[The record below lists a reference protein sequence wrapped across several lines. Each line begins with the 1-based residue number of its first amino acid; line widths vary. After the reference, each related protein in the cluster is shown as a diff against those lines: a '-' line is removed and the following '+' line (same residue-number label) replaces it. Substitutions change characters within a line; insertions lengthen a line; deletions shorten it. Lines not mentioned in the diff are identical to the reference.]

1 MKLASSPRLDY
12 VVSYLI
18 NSTIGAARAVKQ
30 LGPRQRVRPAAL
42 LGFALLLA
50 ACGSAPPLPKVM
62 PVLVALPP
70 AKVKPVIGLVLG
82 GGAAKGFAHIGVIKA
97 LEAQGIV
104 PDLVVGTSAGSL
116 IGALYAAGKSG
127 FELQALAI
135 PLNEFQV
142 SDWVLPDRGMIK
154 GEALAKFINTAVGH
168 RPLEKLPR
176 KLGVVATDL
185 ASGEPIVFRS
195 GDTGTAVRASSS
207 VPGVFQPVSIRGHEY
222 VDGGLSSPVPVR
234 FAREMG
240 ATFVIAVDISDKPL
254 NSKLKSTFDILMQ
267 SVTIMGQTIARYE
280 LPLAD
285 VVIRPNIAQL
295 EVLDFTTRH
304 LAVLEGEKAV
314 ARALPALNDKL
325 ARFGEPQT
333 PPATHP

>member
-1 MKLASSPRLDY
+1 MKLTSSPRGYCLN
-12 VVSYLI
+12 SYLF
-18 NSTIGAARAVKQ
+18 NSKIPSDRAVSPAGRTGRVIQ
-30 LGPRQRVRPAAL
+30 VAWLGM
-42 LGFALLLA
+42 ALLLG
-50 ACGSAPPLPKVM
+50 ACGSAPPLPKVV
-62 PVLVALPP
+62 PVVTA
-70 AKVKPVIGLVLG
+70 AVKAKPVIGLVLG

-97 LEAQGIV
+97 LEAQGIK
-104 PDLVVGTSAGSL
+104 PDLVIGTSAGSL
-116 IGALYAAGKSG
+116 IGALYAGGKSG

-154 GEALAKFINTAVGH
+154 GEALAKFVNTAVGN
-168 RPLEKLPR
+168 RPLERLPR
-176 KLGVVATDL
+176 KFGVVATDL
-185 ASGEPIVFRS
+185 ASGEAIVFRS

-207 VPGVFQPVSIRGHEY
+207 VPGVFQPVSIRGREY

-254 NSKLKSTFDILMQ
+254 NSKLNSTFDILMQ

-285 VVIRPNIAQL
+285 VVIRPDIAQL

-304 LAVLEGEKAV
+304 IAVLEGEKAV
-314 ARALPALNDKL
+314 ARVMPALKDKL
-325 ARFGEPQT
+325 AHFGEP
-333 PPATHP
+333 

>member
-1 MKLASSPRLDY
+1 MKLTSSPRLSSLS
-12 VVSYLI
+12 SYSFRRLT
-18 NSTIGAARAVKQ
+18 SPGRAFGQGAK
-30 LGPRQRVRPAAL
+30 PRQARHAAW
-42 LGFALLLA
+42 LGLALWLS
-50 ACGSAPPLPKVM
+50 ACGSAPP
-62 PVLVALPP
+62 P
-70 AKVKPVIGLVLG
+70 AKVTPAPVVTTVKAKPVIGLVLG

-97 LEAQGIV
+97 LEAQGIK
-104 PDLVVGTSAGSL
+104 PDLVIGTSAGSL
-116 IGALYAAGKSG
+116 IGALYAGGKSG

-154 GEALAKFINTAVGH
+154 GEALARFVNTAVGN

-176 KLGVVATDL
+176 KFGVVATDL
-185 ASGEPIVFRS
+185 ASGEAIVFRS

-240 ATFVIAVDISDKPL
+240 ANFVIAVDISDKPL
-254 NSKLKSTFDILMQ
+254 NSKLNSTFDILMQ

-285 VVIRPNIAQL
+285 VVIRPDIAQL

-304 LAVLEGEKAV
+304 IAVLEGEKAV
-314 ARALPALNDKL
+314 ARIMPVLKDKL
-325 ARFGEPQT
+325 AHFGEP
-333 PPATHP
+333 

>member
-1 MKLASSPRLDY
+1 MKLTSSPRSTCLR
-12 VVSYLI
+12 SYQSRL
-18 NSTIGAARAVKQ
+18 STSPDPVLSRPGK
-30 LGPRQRVRPAAL
+30 PRQAGHAAW
-42 LGFALLLA
+42 LGLALLLG
-50 ACGSAPPLPKVM
+50 ACGSAPPLPVAA
-62 PVLVALPP
+62 PVSVP
-70 AKVKPVIGLVLG
+70 APAVKAKPIIGLVLG

-97 LEAQGIV
+97 LEAQGIK
-104 PDLVVGTSAGSL
+104 PDLIIGTSAGSL
-116 IGALYAAGKSG
+116 IGALYAGGKSG

-154 GEALAKFINTAVGH
+154 GEALAKFVNTAVSN

-176 KLGVVATDL
+176 KFGVVATDL
-185 ASGEPIVFRS
+185 ASGEPVVFRS

-240 ATFVIAVDISDKPL
+240 ATFVIAVDISDRPL
-254 NSKLKSTFDILMQ
+254 SSKLKSTFDILMQ

-285 VVIRPNIAQL
+285 VVIRPDIAQL

-304 LAVLEGEKAV
+304 IAVLEGEKAV
-314 ARALPALNDKL
+314 ARVMPALKDKL
-325 ARFGEPQT
+325 AHFGEPLT
-333 PPATHP
+333 APAERR

>member
-1 MKLASSPRLDY
+1 
-12 VVSYLI
+12 
-18 NSTIGAARAVKQ
+18 
-30 LGPRQRVRPAAL
+30 
-42 LGFALLLA
+42 
-50 ACGSAPPLPKVM
+50 
-62 PVLVALPP
+62 
-70 AKVKPVIGLVLG
+70 
-82 GGAAKGFAHIGVIKA
+82 
-97 LEAQGIV
+97 
-104 PDLVVGTSAGSL
+104 SAGSL

-154 GEALAKFINTAVGH
+154 GEALARFVNTAVGN

-176 KLGVVATDL
+176 KFGVVATDL
-185 ASGEPIVFRS
+185 GSGEPVVFRI
-195 GDTGTAVRASSS
+195 GNTGTAVRASSS

-254 NSKLKSTFDILMQ
+254 NSKLNSTFDILMQ

-304 LAVLEGEKAV
+304 IAVLEGEKAA
-314 ARALPALNDKL
+314 ARVMPALKEKL
-325 ARFGEPQT
+325 ARFGEPQALQAAGAVVAR
-333 PPATHP
+333 P

>member
-1 MKLASSPRLDY
+1 MKLASSPHADCASSYVFDSLKWSDCAVSDDYKPWRLMQ
-12 VVSYLI
+12 
-18 NSTIGAARAVKQ
+18 AAWFG
-30 LGPRQRVRPAAL
+30 L
-42 LGFALLLA
+42 ALLLSG
-50 ACGSAPPLPKVM
+50 CGSAPPLPVAA
-62 PVLVALPP
+62 PVPVAIS
-70 AKVKPVIGLVLG
+70 AVKAKPVIGLVLG

-97 LEAQGIV
+97 LEAQGIK
-104 PDLVVGTSAGSL
+104 PDLVIGTSAGSL

-154 GEALAKFINTAVGH
+154 GEALAKFVNTAVGN
-168 RPLEKLPR
+168 RPLEKLG
-176 KLGVVATDL
+176 KKFGVVATDL
-185 ASGEPIVFRS
+185 ASGEPVVFRS

-207 VPGVFQPVSIRGHEY
+207 VPGVFQPVNIRGHEY

-240 ATFVIAVDISDKPL
+240 ATFVIAVDISDRPL
-254 NSKLKSTFDILMQ
+254 NSKLSSTFDILMQ
-267 SVTIMGQTIARYE
+267 SVTIMGQTISRYE

-285 VVIRPNIAQL
+285 VVIRPDIAKL

-304 LAVLEGEKAV
+304 IAVLEGEKAV
-314 ARALPALNDKL
+314 ARAMPALKDKL
-325 ARFGEPQT
+325 AHFGEL
-333 PPATHP
+333 

>member
-1 MKLASSPRLDY
+1 
-12 VVSYLI
+12 
-18 NSTIGAARAVKQ
+18 
-30 LGPRQRVRPAAL
+30 L
-42 LGFALLLA
+42 LGLALLLGG
-50 ACGSAPPLPKVM
+50 CGSAPPLPEVPM
-62 PVLVALPP
+62 PVATPVAK
-70 AKVKPVIGLVLG
+70 ARPVIGLVLG

-97 LEAQGIV
+97 LEAQGIK
-104 PDLVVGTSAGSL
+104 PDLVIGTSAGSL

-154 GEALAKFINTAVGH
+154 GEALAKFVNTA
-168 RPLEKLPR
+168 
-176 KLGVVATDL
+176 VATDL

-254 NSKLKSTFDILMQ
+254 NSKLNSTFDILMQ

-285 VVIRPNIAQL
+285 VVIRPDIAQL

-304 LAVLEGEKAV
+304 IAVLEGEKAV
-314 ARALPALNDKL
+314 ARVMPALKDKL
-325 ARFGEPQT
+325 ARFGEP
-333 PPATHP
+333 H

>member
-1 MKLASSPRLDY
+1 
-12 VVSYLI
+12 
-18 NSTIGAARAVKQ
+18 
-30 LGPRQRVRPAAL
+30 
-42 LGFALLLA
+42 
-50 ACGSAPPLPKVM
+50 M
-62 PVLVALPP
+62 PVATPVAK
-70 AKVKPVIGLVLG
+70 ARPVIGLVLG

-97 LEAQGIV
+97 LEAQGIK
-104 PDLVVGTSAGSL
+104 PDLVIGTSAGSL

-154 GEALAKFINTAVGH
+154 GEALARFVNTAVGN

-176 KLGVVATDL
+176 KFGVVATDL

-254 NSKLKSTFDILMQ
+254 NSKLKQHL
-267 SVTIMGQTIARYE
+267 
-280 LPLAD
+280 
-285 VVIRPNIAQL
+285 
-295 EVLDFTTRH
+295 RH
-304 LAVLEGEKAV
+304 PDAIGHHHGPDH
-314 ARALPALNDKL
+314 RALRAAAGRRGDPARHRATGGRLTSRP
-325 ARFGEPQT
+325 AISRCWRVRRRSPGSCPRSRQTGAFRRPEP
-333 PPATHP
+333 H

>member
-1 MKLASSPRLDY
+1 MKLASSPRPACQSSYHFGQSNSPDHALSQAGQLRRARH
-12 VVSYLI
+12 VVW
-18 NSTIGAARAVKQ
+18 
-30 LGPRQRVRPAAL
+30 LGL
-42 LGFALLLA
+42 ALLLG
-50 ACGSAPPLPKVM
+50 ACGSAPPLPKAAPA
-62 PVLVALPP
+62 PVVAP
-70 AKVKPVIGLVLG
+70 AVKAKPVIGLVLG

-97 LEAQGIV
+97 LEAQGIK
-104 PDLVVGTSAGSL
+104 PDLVIGTSAGSL
-116 IGALYAAGKSG
+116 IGALYAGGKNG

-154 GEALAKFINTAVGH
+154 GEALAKFVNTAVGN

-176 KLGVVATDL
+176 KFGVVATDL
-185 ASGEPIVFRS
+185 ASGEAIVFRS

-207 VPGVFQPVSIRGHEY
+207 VPGVFQPVSIRGREY

-267 SVTIMGQTIARYE
+267 SVTIMGQTIARHE

-285 VVIRPNIAQL
+285 VVIRPDIAQL

-304 LAVLEGEKAV
+304 VAVLEGEKAV
-314 ARALPALNDKL
+314 ARVMPALRDKL
-325 ARFGEPQT
+325 ARFGEP
-333 PPATHP
+333 